1 MRALVVDHSAAGRLA
16 LGTVPDPVP
25 GPDEALVK
33 IAAISLNY
41 GELPKSDDAAE
52 GTVPGWDA
60 AGVVERAAANGRGP
74 QPGDRVVTWGLNAG
88 WAELRAVPVGE
99 LAVLP
104 AAVTFAD
111 AAALPVAGLT
121 ALRALRT
128 AGVRPGQRVAITGAS
143 GGVGRFA
150 VQLAHLAGAEVYA
163 LVGSPARGAGLAALG
178 ADHVLTGA
186 EGIDTPVDV
195 VLDNVGGSL
204 LAELLGHIAPDGKV
218 ISIGATSGEPTPIQ
232 PYQLVLNRLPSW
244 ASRRAA
250 TPAPISATS
259 SASWPRA
266 GSSRASTGST
276 AGSRQARPPSPSS
289 TARSAARPSSP
300 SPERT
305 VTWPDR
311 QLTCQAW
318 RISRTN
324 GRSGME
330 ANCRPHG
337 RDRGGNRGRDRGGTR
352 GGNRTPLPAPVGGL
366 PSE

>member
-1 MRALVVDHSAAGRLA
+1 MRALVVDHSAAGRLT

-41 GELPKSDDAAE
+41 GELPKSDDDAE

-204 LAELLGHIAPDGKV
+204 LAELLGHIAADGKV

-232 PYQLVLNRLPSW
+232 PYQLVLNRLTLVGIQAGGDTGADLGHLVRLLAEGRLQPSVD
-244 ASRRAA
+244 RVD
-250 TPAPISATS
+250 
-259 SASWPRA
+259 SWEQA
-266 GSSRASTGST
+266 GKT
-276 AGSRQARPPSPSS
+276 ALALLDREIRGKAVL
-289 TARSAARPSSP
+289 
-300 SPERT
+300 T
-305 VTWPDR
+305 V
-311 QLTCQAW
+311 
-318 RISRTN
+318 S
-324 GRSGME
+324 
-330 ANCRPHG
+330 
-337 RDRGGNRGRDRGGTR
+337 
-352 GGNRTPLPAPVGGL
+352 
-366 PSE
+366 

>member
-232 PYQLVLNRLPSW
+232 PYQLVLNRLTLVGIQAGGDTGADLGHLVRLLAEGRLQPSVD
-244 ASRRAA
+244 RV
-250 TPAPISATS
+250 
-259 SASWPRA
+259 ASWEEA
-266 GSSRASTGST
+266 GKT
-276 AGSRQARPPSPSS
+276 ALALLDREIRGKAVL
-289 TARSAARPSSP
+289 
-300 SPERT
+300 T
-305 VTWPDR
+305 V
-311 QLTCQAW
+311 
-318 RISRTN
+318 S
-324 GRSGME
+324 
-330 ANCRPHG
+330 
-337 RDRGGNRGRDRGGTR
+337 
-352 GGNRTPLPAPVGGL
+352 
-366 PSE
+366 

>member
-232 PYQLVLNRLPSW
+232 PYQLVLNRLTLVGIQAGGDTGADLGHLVRLLAEGRLQPSVD
-244 ASRRAA
+244 RVD
-250 TPAPISATS
+250 
-259 SASWPRA
+259 SWEQA
-266 GSSRASTGST
+266 GKT
-276 AGSRQARPPSPSS
+276 ALALLDREIRGKAVL
-289 TARSAARPSSP
+289 
-300 SPERT
+300 T
-305 VTWPDR
+305 VT
-311 QLTCQAW
+311 
-318 RISRTN
+318 
-324 GRSGME
+324 
-330 ANCRPHG
+330 
-337 RDRGGNRGRDRGGTR
+337 
-352 GGNRTPLPAPVGGL
+352 
-366 PSE
+366 